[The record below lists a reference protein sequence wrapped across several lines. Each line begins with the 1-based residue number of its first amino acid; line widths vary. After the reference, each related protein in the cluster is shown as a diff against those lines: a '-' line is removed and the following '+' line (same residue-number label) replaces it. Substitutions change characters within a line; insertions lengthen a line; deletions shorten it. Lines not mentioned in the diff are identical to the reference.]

1 MMLEGVDLNVYLD
14 NFNRKMIGR
23 DPVPDELSDDEVQ
36 FIQIVSVFKRV
47 RGGGEQS
54 RWLALFAPSLN
65 RYVWSHTNWRAW
77 NHHESWENASPRLSK
92 LLHIA
97 ILPETVE

>member
-1 MMLEGVDLNVYLD
+1 MMPEGVGLNVYLD

-36 FIQIVSVFKRV
+36 FIQIVSTFRRV
-47 RGGGEQS
+47 RGPS
-54 RWLALFAPSLN
+54 WFALFAPQLN
-65 RYVWSHTNWRAW
+65 RYVWKPESGWRSW